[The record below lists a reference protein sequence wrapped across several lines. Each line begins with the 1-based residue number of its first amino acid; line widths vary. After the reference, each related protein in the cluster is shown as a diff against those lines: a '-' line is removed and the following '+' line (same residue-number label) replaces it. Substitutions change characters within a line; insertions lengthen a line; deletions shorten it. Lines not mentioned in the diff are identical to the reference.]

1 MTGGILT
8 ISEWGFECALIAIMI
23 AVIFYARRL
32 DRSLRQ
38 IRTDRAELD
47 TSLERAGVSIAA
59 AIAAAD
65 RLKAEAREVMAKL
78 DSAGHGAGHGMEQAG
93 KLQEDLPDFVARF
106 ANVRLKERKRQI
118 AALPVTAE
126 MIANL
131 KSQTERDLAKNL
143 ADVC

>member
-8 ISEWGFECALIAIMI
+8 VSEWGFECVLIAIMI

-32 DRSLRQ
+32 DRSLRK
-38 IRTDRAELD
+38 IRTDRAELE

-65 RLKAEAREVMAKL
+65 RLKAEAVEVMAKL
-78 DSAGHGAGHGMEQAG
+78 DSADHGMEQAG
-93 KLQEDLPDFVARF
+93 KLQEGLPDFVTRF
-106 ANVRLKERKRQI
+106 TNVRLKERKRRTT
-118 AALPVTAE
+118 ALSMNMET
-126 MIANL
+126 IANL
-131 KSQTERDLAKNL
+131 KSRTERDLAKNL